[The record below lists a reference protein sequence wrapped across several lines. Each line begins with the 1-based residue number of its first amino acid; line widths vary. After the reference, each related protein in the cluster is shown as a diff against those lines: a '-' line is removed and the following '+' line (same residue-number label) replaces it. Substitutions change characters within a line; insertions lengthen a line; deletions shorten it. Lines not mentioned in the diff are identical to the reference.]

1 MTYYQFKLLNDIVRG
16 HTVKICALSVFSPK
30 KKKKAGRGYEINIK
44 PEPAA
49 APPPPAETEKLPPI
63 QVALKAAAR

>member
-1 MTYYQFKLLNDIVRG
+1 MRG
-16 HTVKICALSVFSPK
+16 HPVQICALSVYSPK

-49 APPPPAETEKLPPI
+49 APPPPADTEKLPPI
-63 QVALKAAAR
+63 QVVLTTAVT

>member
-1 MTYYQFKLLNDIVRG
+1 MTNYIL
-16 HTVKICALSVFSPK
+16 TVQICALSVYSPK

-49 APPPPAETEKLPPI
+49 APPPPADTEKLPPI
-63 QVALKAAAR
+63 QVALTAAVS